1 MFFVEP
7 RKPFSWRLA
16 VCVASSG
23 LLKGLGRAR
32 AQVRRGRG
40 RRWCWYCRSRS
51 HPWPPYAAPCSS
63 STSSPWPA
71 GAGVQPMAVGGT
83 RLVDSGVVERVEL
96 GGGVERRGRGRGA
109 CRRGHVEER
118 QPELLVGPTLPRT
131 LSVGDGPPLGGSV
144 PSGSLQSARARYSC
158 RMWSSWSRAAA
169 MAGGFGCSTA
179 VVCWQVDNVHDEY
192 MMEKWFCG

>member
-1 MFFVEP
+1 MA
-7 RKPFSWRLA
+7 RKPFSW
-16 VCVASSG
+16 S
-23 LLKGLGRAR
+23 LLESPVRQARAPRGLGCPCSSAPGPWTTP
-32 AQVRRGRG
+32 V
-40 RRWCWYCRSRS
+40 CWYCRSRS
-51 HPWPPYAAPCSS
+51 HPWPHIYAAPCSS

-158 RMWSSWSRAAA
+158 RMWSSWSRAAV
-169 MAGGFGCSTA
+169 MAGGFGGSTA
-179 VVCWQVDNVHDEY
+179 VVCARVAS
-192 MMEKWFCG
+192 